1 MRDGFLD
8 LSLPRGTGFAVAG
21 VILLSLI
28 AAGTARLT
36 GIGVT
41 PPPVVAAVDSREL
54 RFEDRSD
61 GAVTVLE
68 EPGGQVIDVLAPGTN
83 GFVRGV
89 LRGLAR
95 ERRQHKIGAASPF
108 RLVRWD
114 DGRMTLEDLATGRQI
129 GLEAFGPTNFAA
141 FARLLQ
147 AGRVAQSARVA
158 S

>member
-1 MRDGFLD
+1 LLD
-8 LSLPRGTGFAVAG
+8 RPLPRGALAVAVG
-21 VILLSLI
+21 AAALALLT
-28 AAGTARLT
+28 AGTARLT
-36 GIGVT
+36 GIGVM
-41 PPPVVAAVDSREL
+41 PPPVAAAVDSREL

-61 GAVTVLE
+61 GAVTVLA
-68 EPGGQVIDVLAPGTN
+68 EPGGEVIDVLAPGTN

-95 ERRQHKIGAASPF
+95 ERKRQEIGPTSPF
-108 RLVRWD
+108 RLTLWD
-114 DGRMTLEDLATGRQI
+114 DGRMTLEDPATGRQI

-147 AGRVAQSARVA
+147 AGRAA